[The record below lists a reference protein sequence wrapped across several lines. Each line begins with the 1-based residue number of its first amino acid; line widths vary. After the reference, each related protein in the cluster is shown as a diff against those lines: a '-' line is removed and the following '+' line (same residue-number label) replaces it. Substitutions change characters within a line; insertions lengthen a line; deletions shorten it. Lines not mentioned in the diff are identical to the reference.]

1 MIIIGSM
8 KTTPIT
14 EMGKT
19 ADLESLEARREYKA
33 LAQAEKAKRLPS
45 QPLHTK
51 LKSLTKNRMKHQTQ
65 SLNHIVKSL
74 QKEKA
79 EVLEPGV
86 EMLQPDSWSQK
97 CQTPTIRL
105 EVPGLGKK
113 ESSPQPCKKQRHRK

>member
-1 MIIIGSM
+1 M

-14 EMGKT
+14 EMEKT
-19 ADLESLEARREYKA
+19 ADLEPLEARREYKA

-45 QPLHTK
+45 HPLHTK
-51 LKSLTKNRMKHQTQ
+51 LNSLTQNRLKRQ
-65 SLNHIVKSL
+65 SLNHIVKNL

-79 EVLEPGV
+79 EVLEPGA
-86 EMLQPDSWSQK
+86 EMLQPDSWTPK

-113 ESSPQPCKKQRHRK
+113 GEQSPALQKSATHEMIH